1 MSFADIKAAIIGN
14 KIKAVK
20 DLIKA
25 HPGIVNIE
33 NEPARET
40 PLYMASYLGH
50 LDIVELLVESGAHIN
65 HKDARGGW
73 TALNLAASQG
83 HHHIAEYLIIEG
95 ANLNEKNNV
104 GNTPLML
111 ACLNNEGNNYLY
123 IIGLLLDEGVDISV
137 ENNEGHNAMYYAER
151 NGDAFV
157 IQLLTNIEDA
167 RANRFTLEIV
177 PVNKSRIPETAED
190 VINMEDVNI
199 TDFLAETPQNKII
212 KVGNSFYTLNTK
224 EIRKHY
230 LRQKHNNNYIYY
242 PCRQTWPSRLVINKE
257 DVYFDKPLFSASYI
271 AGVLSDFVLLDEV
284 QAMVESGNQYFE
296 IFTNEF
302 EDIIATA
309 SGHMFSVVTAN
320 AASANHC
327 QPGKEAKILKMRM
340 INIVEDTVE
349 ASIVK
354 SLSKSLSEEVG
365 ESKAETKGEGEG
377 KRRRRRISISK
388 GVSKSKSKGKGKK
401 SIRRR
406 SSIKRSTR
414 RRSTRR
420 RSVNKRSNKRQ
431 IY

>member
-1 MSFADIKAAIIGN
+1 MSFAEIRDAIIGN

-111 ACLNNEGNNYLY
+111 ACLNNNGNNYLY

-137 ENNEGHNAMYYAER
+137 ENNEGHNAMYNAER

-190 VINMEDVNI
+190 VINAEELNI
-199 TDFLAETPQNKII
+199 TDFLAETTQNKII
-212 KVGNSFYTLNTK
+212 KVGNFFYTLNTK
-224 EIRKHY
+224 DIRKHY
-230 LRQKHNNNYIYY
+230 LRQKHNNNYVYY
-242 PCRQTWPSRLVINKE
+242 PCRQTWPSRLIINKE
-257 DVYFDKPLFSASYI
+257 DVYYDKPLFSASYI
-271 AGVLSDFVLLDEV
+271 VGVLSDFVLLDEV
-284 QAMVESGNQYFE
+284 QAMVESKNQYFE

-309 SGHMFSVVTAN
+309 SGQMFSIHAN

-327 QPGKEAKILKMRM
+327 QPGKEAKIFKMRM
-340 INIVEDTVE
+340 INIVEDSVE

-365 ESKAETKGEGEG
+365 ESKAEGEG
-377 KRRRRRISISK
+377 KRRRRRIS
-388 GVSKSKSKGKGKK
+388 VRKGKSKK

-414 RRSTRR
+414 RRNTRR

>member
-1 MSFADIKAAIIGN
+1 MSFQEIRDAIIGN

-83 HHHIAEYLIIEG
+83 HHHIVEYLIIEG

-111 ACLNNEGNNYLY
+111 ACLLNDGNNYLY

-137 ENNEGHNAMYYAER
+137 ENNEGHNAMYNAER
-151 NGDAFV
+151 NGDPFV

-190 VINMEDVNI
+190 VINAEELNI
-199 TDFLAETPQNKII
+199 TDFLAETTQNKII
-212 KVGNSFYTLNTK
+212 KVGNFFYTLNTK
-224 EIRKHY
+224 DIRKHY
-230 LRQKHNNNYIYY
+230 LRQKHNNNYVYY
-242 PCRQTWPSRLVINKE
+242 PCRQTWPSRLIINKE
-257 DVYFDKPLFSASYI
+257 DVYYDKPLFSASYI
-271 AGVLSDFVLLDEV
+271 VGVLSDFVLLDEV
-284 QAMVESGNQYFE
+284 QAMVESKNQYFE

-309 SGHMFSVVTAN
+309 SGQMFSIHAN

-327 QPGKEAKILKMRM
+327 QPGKEAKIFKMRM
-340 INIVEDTVE
+340 INIVEDSVE

-365 ESKAETKGEGEG
+365 ESKAEGEG
-377 KRRRRRISISK
+377 KRRRRRIS
-388 GVSKSKSKGKGKK
+388 VRKGKSKK

-414 RRSTRR
+414 RRSSIK
-420 RSVNKRSNKRQ
+420 RSTKKRNVKKRSNKRQ

>member
-1 MSFADIKAAIIGN
+1 MSFAEIRDAIIGN

-111 ACLNNEGNNYLY
+111 ACLNNNGNNYLY

-137 ENNEGHNAMYYAER
+137 ENNEGHNAMYNAER
-151 NGDAFV
+151 NGDPFV

-190 VINMEDVNI
+190 VINAEELNI
-199 TDFLAETPQNKII
+199 TDFLAETTQNKII
-212 KVGNSFYTLNTK
+212 KVGNFFYTLNTK
-224 EIRKHY
+224 DIRKHY
-230 LRQKHNNNYIYY
+230 LRQKHNNNYVYY
-242 PCRQTWPSRLVINKE
+242 PCRQTWPSRLIINKE
-257 DVYFDKPLFSASYI
+257 DVYYDKPLFSASYI
-271 AGVLSDFVLLDEV
+271 VGVLSDFVLLDEV
-284 QAMVESGNQYFE
+284 QAMVESKNQYFE

-309 SGHMFSVVTAN
+309 SGQMFSIHAN

-327 QPGKEAKILKMRM
+327 QPGKEAKIFKMRM
-340 INIVEDTVE
+340 INIVEDSVE

-365 ESKAETKGEGEG
+365 ESKAEGEG
-377 KRRRRRISISK
+377 KRRRRISVSISK
-388 GVSKSKSKGKGKK
+388 GISKK
-401 SIRRR
+401 STRRR
-406 SSIKRSTR
+406 SSIK
-414 RRSTRR
+414 RSTRR

>member
-1 MSFADIKAAIIGN
+1 MSFQEIRDAIIGN

-111 ACLNNEGNNYLY
+111 ACLNNNGNNYLY

-137 ENNEGHNAMYYAER
+137 ENNEGHNAMYHAER

-190 VINMEDVNI
+190 VINAEELNI
-199 TDFLAETPQNKII
+199 TDFLAETTQNKII
-212 KVGNSFYTLNTK
+212 KVGNFFYTLNTK
-224 EIRKHY
+224 DIRKHY
-230 LRQKHNNNYIYY
+230 LRQKHNNNYVYY
-242 PCRQTWPSRLVINKE
+242 PCRQTWPSRLIINKE
-257 DVYFDKPLFSASYI
+257 DVYYDKPLFSASYI
-271 AGVLSDFVLLDEV
+271 VGVLSDFVLLDEV
-284 QAMVESGNQYFE
+284 QAMVESKNQYFE

-309 SGHMFSVVTAN
+309 SGQMFSIHAN

-327 QPGKEAKILKMRM
+327 QPGKEAKIFKMRM
-340 INIVEDTVE
+340 INIVEDSVE

-365 ESKAETKGEGEG
+365 ESKAEGEG
-377 KRRRRRISISK
+377 KRRRRRIS
-388 GVSKSKSKGKGKK
+388 VRKGKSKK

-414 RRSTRR
+414 RRNTRR

>member
-1 MSFADIKAAIIGN
+1 MSFDDIKAAIIGN

-104 GNTPLML
+104 GNTPLMI

-137 ENNEGHNAMYYAER
+137 ENNEGHNAMYNAER

-190 VINMEDVNI
+190 VINAEELNI
-199 TDFLAETPQNKII
+199 TDFLAETTQNKII
-212 KVGNSFYTLNTK
+212 KVGNFFYTLNTK
-224 EIRKHY
+224 DIRKHY
-230 LRQKHNNNYIYY
+230 LRQKHNNNYVYY
-242 PCRQTWPSRLVINKE
+242 PCRQTWPSRLIINKE
-257 DVYFDKPLFSASYI
+257 DVYYDKPLFSASYI
-271 AGVLSDFVLLDEV
+271 VGVLSDFVLLDEV
-284 QAMVESGNQYFE
+284 QAMVESKNQYFE

-309 SGHMFSVVTAN
+309 SGQMFSIHAN

-327 QPGKEAKILKMRM
+327 QPGKEAKIFKMRM
-340 INIVEDTVE
+340 INIVEDSVE

-365 ESKAETKGEGEG
+365 ESKAEGEG
-377 KRRRRRISISK
+377 KRRRRIS
-388 GVSKSKSKGKGKK
+388 VSKGKSKK

-414 RRSTRR
+414 RRNTRR